1 VPVDF
6 SLTESQQEI
15 ARLAGQL
22 LDASPGGRPPRTPA
36 ELASPGGRP
45 PRTPAANEGK
55 ADPWKELARAGLL
68 ALSLPPE
75 LGGDG
80 LGVLDTAVLLTE
92 IGRRAAP
99 VPALATLMTGVLPV
113 VRWGDDGTRRA
124 LLPAAAAGELVLTAG
139 LREPSEAM
147 PLAPAVTVA
156 ADGTVSGIKVGVP
169 YCAQAGRVLL
179 PVSFAVPPRGDDPPG
194 SPREV
199 PSPHTPSVVVV
210 IVDPAADGALLTR
223 TPSVAGGPEYTL
235 RLDQVPVE
243 HVLGGASCLTDL
255 YQLAVAGACSLA
267 DGAVSAALALTR
279 DHIATRRQF
288 GRPLAAFQAV
298 AQQAADV
305 YIASRTLHLATLSA
319 CWRLDAGLDAAGD
332 LGVAG
337 YWCAAQ
343 APRSLRTCHH
353 LHGGTGM
360 DVTYPLHRFSALVS
374 DLVRFLGG
382 AEYQLESQACSLN

>member
-1 VPVDF
+1 VVPVDF
-6 SLTESQQEI
+6 SLTDSQQEI

-22 LDASPGGRPPRTPA
+22 LDER
-36 ELASPGGRP
+36 
-45 PRTPAANEGK
+45 K

-68 ALSLPPE
+68 ALSLPAE

-113 VRWGDDGTRRA
+113 ARWGNGELRRA
-124 LLPAAAAGELVLTAG
+124 LLPPAATGEMILTAA
-139 LREPSEAM
+139 LREPSDPM
-147 PLAPAVTVA
+147 PRVPATTVA
-156 ADGTVSGIKVGVP
+156 ADGTVSGTKVGVP

-179 PVSFAVPPRGDDPPG
+179 SVAFAPAGRGRPAPL
-194 SPREV
+194 SPLAE
-199 PSPHTPSVVVV
+199 TGLGVVV
-210 IVDPAADGALLTR
+210 IDPAADGARMTR
-223 TPSVAGGPEYTL
+223 TPSAAGSPEYTL
-235 RLDQVPVE
+235 RLDRVPVE
-243 HVLGGASCLTDL
+243 HVLGAADCLTDL

-279 DHIATRRQF
+279 DHVASRRQF

-298 AQQAADV
+298 AQQVADV
-305 YIASRTLHLATLSA
+305 YIASRTLHLVTRSA
-319 CWRLDAGLDAAGD
+319 CWRLDAGKDAAGD
-332 LGVAG
+332 LAVAG
-337 YWCAAQ
+337 WWCAQQSPPAV
-343 APRSLRTCHH
+343 RTCHH

-360 DVTYPLHRFSALVS
+360 DVTYPLHHLSALIS

-382 AEYQLESQACSLN
+382 TEYQLEQQACS

>member
-1 VPVDF
+1 MDF
-6 SLTESQQEI
+6 SLTEGQQEI

-22 LDASPGGRPPRTPA
+22 LD
-36 ELASPGGRP
+36 
-45 PRTPAANEGK
+45 EGK

-80 LGVLDTAVLLTE
+80 LGVLDTAVLLAE

-113 VRWGDDGTRRA
+113 ARWGNDELRRA
-124 LLPAAAAGELVLTAG
+124 LLPAAAAGELILTAG
-139 LREPSEAM
+139 LREPSEPF
-147 PLAPAVTVA
+147 PLAPATMVA
-156 ADGTVSGIKVGVP
+156 ADGRVCGTKVGVP

-179 PVSFAVPPRGDDPPG
+179 PVSFAVPPGGDDPPG
-194 SPREV
+194 SPRAREGYL
-199 PSPHTPSVVVV
+199 PPRTGVV
-210 IVDPAADGALLTR
+210 IVDPAADGAQLTR
-223 TPSVAGGPEYTL
+223 TPSAAGGPEYTL
-235 RLDQVPVE
+235 RLDRVRVE
-243 HVLGGASCLTDL
+243 HVLGGAGCLTDL

-267 DGAVSAALALTR
+267 DGALSAALALTR

-298 AQQAADV
+298 AQQVADV
-305 YIASRTLHLATLSA
+305 YIASRTLHLATMSA
-319 CWRLDAGLDAAGD
+319 CWRLSAGKDAAGD
-332 LGVAG
+332 LDVAG
-337 YWCAAQ
+337 YWCAEE
-343 APRSLRTCHH
+343 APRSVRTCHH

-382 AEYQLESQACSLN
+382 AEYQLERQACSLT

>member
-15 ARLAGQL
+15 ARLAGRL
-22 LDASPGGRPPRTPA
+22 LD
-36 ELASPGGRP
+36 
-45 PRTPAANEGK
+45 EGK

-68 ALSLPPE
+68 AVSVPTE

-80 LGVLDTAVLLTE
+80 LGVLDTAVLLAE
-92 IGRRAAP
+92 VGRRAVP
-99 VPALATLMTGVLPV
+99 VPALATLMTGVLPL
-113 VRWGDDGTRRA
+113 VRWGDGAPRRA

-139 LREPSEAM
+139 LREPSDPM
-147 PLAPAVTVA
+147 PLVPATTVA
-156 ADGTVSGIKVGVP
+156 ADGTVSGSKVGVP
-169 YCAQAGRVLL
+169 YCAQAGRVLV
-179 PVSFAVPPRGDDPPG
+179 PVSFASAEHGGHRVG
-194 SPREV
+194 
-199 PSPHTPSVVVV
+199 VV
-210 IVDPAADGALLTR
+210 IVDPAADGANLTR
-223 TPSVAGGPEYTL
+223 SPSASGGPEYTL
-235 RLDQVPVE
+235 RLDRVPAE
-243 HVLGGASCLTDL
+243 HVLGGADCLADL
-255 YQLAVAGACSLA
+255 YHLAVAGACSLA
-267 DGAVSAALALTR
+267 DGAVSAALTLTR
-279 DHIATRRQF
+279 DHIANRRQF

-305 YIASRTLHLATLSA
+305 YVASRTLHLATLSA

-337 YWCAAQ
+337 YWCAEE
-343 APRSLRTCHH
+343 APRALRTCHH

-382 AEYQLESQACSLN
+382 TEYQLERQPCSLN

>member
-1 VPVDF
+1 MDF
-6 SLTESQQEI
+6 SLTEGQQEI

-22 LDASPGGRPPRTPA
+22 LDASPGGRPPQTPP
-36 ELASPGGRP
+36 EDD
-45 PRTPAANEGK
+45 GK
-55 ADPWKELARAGLL
+55 ADPWKGLARAGLL
-68 ALSLPPE
+68 ALALPPE

-80 LGVLDTAVLLTE
+80 LGVLDTAVLLAE

-124 LLPAAAAGELVLTAG
+124 LLPAAATGELVLTAG
-139 LREPSEAM
+139 LREPSEPM
-147 PLAPAVTVA
+147 PLVPAATVA

-179 PVSFAVPPRGDDPPG
+179 PVSFVSGG
-194 SPREV
+194 V
-199 PSPHTPSVVVV
+199 GVV
-210 IVDPAADGALLTR
+210 IVDPAGGGARLTR
-223 TPSVAGGPEYTL
+223 TPSASGGPEYTL
-235 RLDQVPVE
+235 RLDRVPVE
-243 HVLGGASCLTDL
+243 RVLGGAACLTDL

-267 DGAVSAALALTR
+267 DGAVSAALRLTR
-279 DHIATRRQF
+279 DHIATRQQF

-305 YIASRTLHLATLSA
+305 YVASRTLHLATVSA